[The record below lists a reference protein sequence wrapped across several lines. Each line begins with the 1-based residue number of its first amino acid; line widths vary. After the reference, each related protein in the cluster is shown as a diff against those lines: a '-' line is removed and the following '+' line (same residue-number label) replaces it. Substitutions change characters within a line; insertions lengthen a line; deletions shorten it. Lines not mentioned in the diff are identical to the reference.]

1 MAETK
6 AALLESP
13 LQMTILRGGADVY
26 GGASVW
32 RKAVRLADV
41 SAGVMAGT
49 LDDVTAVLWE
59 SWTV

>member
-32 RKAVRLADV
+32 RLADV